1 MTAITWGIWQR
12 FSASQL
18 TNIIGG
24 AYILEGTPVRVS
36 RKPGWMPSWLARMF
50 VNLDSDVILFKWP
63 APGGSLP
70 ERTQA
75 IAFEAGSPWPHVA
88 SLRARGY

>member
-1 MTAITWGIWQR
+1 MAAITWGIWQR

-24 AYILEGTPVRVS
+24 AYIPEGTPVRVS
-36 RKPGWMPSWLARMF
+36 LKPNWTPSWLARMF
-50 VNLDSDVILFKWP
+50 VDPNKEAISFKWP